1 MGDVSTGGLGPT
13 ARTPQA
19 QGQQSKRE
27 SPSKSRRRPTSPSS
41 EKQPEA
47 VPDLDLENPAHEIDQ
62 LA

>member
-13 ARTPQA
+13 ARNPGA

-27 SPSKSRRRPTSPSS
+27 SPSNSRRRPAPPSS
-41 EKQPEA
+41 EKPAET